1 MVENEKIKER
11 PNLSVLA
18 LVSFLASFMI
28 ARVFTTLNPSTV
40 LITGGY
46 HIHHY
51 WYGLIILAIGGWLG
65 ISYENERIN
74 RVAAILYCAGGGI
87 IGDEVG
93 LLLTSE
99 YWTGITY
106 TFMTIF
112 LAFASILILLFRF
125 SRIILNEF
133 SQFFRSQASFYLG
146 VFLATISVWFIL
158 ETENIAVIIASIV
171 LTMIG
176 LTIIMLYSVHRF
188 RTRNKC
194 SFPSVESNN

>member
-18 LVSFLASFMI
+18 LVSFLASFMV
-28 ARVFTTLNPSTV
+28 ARIFTTLSPSTV
-40 LITGGY
+40 LISEGY

-74 RVAAILYCAGGGI
+74 RVAAILFGAGGGI

-99 YWTGITY
+99 YWTGITF
-106 TFMTIF
+106 TFLMIF

-133 SQFFRSQASFYLG
+133 SQFFRSQTSLYLG
-146 VFLATISVWFIL
+146 VFLTTISVAFIL
-158 ETENIAVIIASIV
+158 ETNDIAVMIASIV

-176 LTIIMLYSVHRF
+176 LTTILLYFIHRF
-188 RTRNKC
+188 RTRKK
-194 SFPSVESNN
+194 

>member
-1 MVENEKIKER
+1 MAENEKIRER
-11 PNLSVLA
+11 PTLSVLA
-18 LVSFLASFMI
+18 LVSFLASFMV
-28 ARVFTTLNPSTV
+28 ARIFTTLSPSTV
-40 LITGGY
+40 LISGGY

-74 RVAAILYCAGGGI
+74 RVAAILFGAGGGI

-99 YWTGITY
+99 YWTGITF
-106 TFMTIF
+106 TFLMIF
-112 LAFASILILLFRF
+112 LALASILILLFRF

-133 SQFFRSQASFYLG
+133 SQFFHRQTSFYLG
-146 VFLATISVWFIL
+146 VFLATISVAFIL
-158 ETENIAVIIASIV
+158 ETNDIAVMIASIV

-176 LTIIMLYSVHRF
+176 LTIILLYFIHRF
-188 RTRNKC
+188 RTRKK
-194 SFPSVESNN
+194 

>member
-1 MVENEKIKER
+1 MAENEKIRER

-18 LVSFLASFMI
+18 LISFLVSFMV
-28 ARVFTTLNPSTV
+28 ARIFTTLSPSTV
-40 LITGGY
+40 LISGGY

-74 RVAAILYCAGGGI
+74 RVAAILFGAGGGI

-99 YWTGITY
+99 YWTGITF
-106 TFMTIF
+106 TFLMIF

-125 SRIILNEF
+125 SRIILDEF
-133 SQFFRSQASFYLG
+133 SQFFHSQTSFYLG
-146 VFLATISVWFIL
+146 VFLATISVAFIL
-158 ETENIAVIIASIV
+158 ETNDIAVMIASIV

-176 LTIIMLYSVHRF
+176 LTIILLYFIHRF
-188 RTRNKC
+188 GTKKK
-194 SFPSVESNN
+194 

>member
-11 PNLSVLA
+11 PTLSVLA
-18 LVSFLASFMI
+18 LVSFLVSFMV
-28 ARVFTTLNPSTV
+28 ARIFTTLSPSTV
-40 LITGGY
+40 LISGGY

-74 RVAAILYCAGGGI
+74 RVAAILFGAGGGI

-99 YWTGITY
+99 YWTGITF
-106 TFMTIF
+106 TFLMIF

-133 SQFFRSQASFYLG
+133 SQFFHRQTSFYLG
-146 VFLATISVWFIL
+146 VFLATISVAFIL
-158 ETENIAVIIASIV
+158 ETNDIAVMIASIV

-176 LTIIMLYSVHRF
+176 LTIILLYFIHRF
-188 RTRNKC
+188 RTRKK
-194 SFPSVESNN
+194 

>member
-18 LVSFLASFMI
+18 LVSFLASFMV
-28 ARVFTTLNPSTV
+28 ARIFTTLSPSTV
-40 LITGGY
+40 LISGGY

-74 RVAAILYCAGGGI
+74 RVAAILFGAGGGI

-99 YWTGITY
+99 YWTGITF
-106 TFMTIF
+106 TFLMIF

-125 SRIILNEF
+125 SRISLNEF
-133 SQFFRSQASFYLG
+133 SQFFHSQTSFYLG
-146 VFLATISVWFIL
+146 IFLATISVAFIL
-158 ETENIAVIIASIV
+158 ETNDIAVMIASIV

-176 LTIIMLYSVHRF
+176 LTIILYYFIHRF
-188 RTRNKC
+188 RTRKK
-194 SFPSVESNN
+194 

>member
-18 LVSFLASFMI
+18 LVSFLASFMV
-28 ARVFTTLNPSTV
+28 ARIFTTLSPNTV
-40 LITGGY
+40 LISGSY

-74 RVAAILYCAGGGI
+74 RVAAILFGAGGGI

-99 YWTGITY
+99 YWTGITF
-106 TFMTIF
+106 TFLMIF

-133 SQFFRSQASFYLG
+133 SQFFRSQTSFYLG
-146 VFLATISVWFIL
+146 VFLATISVAFIL
-158 ETENIAVIIASIV
+158 ETNDIAVMIASIV

-176 LTIIMLYSVHRF
+176 LTIILLCSIHRF
-188 RTRNKC
+188 RTRKK
-194 SFPSVESNN
+194 

>member
-18 LVSFLASFMI
+18 LVSFLASFMV
-28 ARVFTTLNPSTV
+28 ARIFTTLSPNTV
-40 LITGGY
+40 LISGSY

-74 RVAAILYCAGGGI
+74 RVAAILFGAGGGI
-87 IGDEVG
+87 VGDEVG

-99 YWTGITY
+99 YWTGITF
-106 TFMTIF
+106 TFLMIF

-133 SQFFRSQASFYLG
+133 SQFFHRQTSFYLG
-146 VFLATISVWFIL
+146 VFLATISVAFIL
-158 ETENIAVIIASIV
+158 ETNDIAVMIASIV

-176 LTIIMLYSVHRF
+176 LAIILLYFIHRF
-188 RTRNKC
+188 RTRKK
-194 SFPSVESNN
+194 

>member
-1 MVENEKIKER
+1 MAENEKIRER
-11 PNLSVLA
+11 PTLSVLA
-18 LVSFLASFMI
+18 LVSFLASFMV
-28 ARVFTTLNPSTV
+28 ARIFTTLSPSTV
-40 LITGGY
+40 LISGGY

-65 ISYENERIN
+65 ISYENERTN
-74 RVAAILYCAGGGI
+74 RVAAILFGAGGGI

-99 YWTGITY
+99 YWTGITF
-106 TFMTIF
+106 TFLMIF

-133 SQFFRSQASFYLG
+133 SQFFHRQTSFYLG
-146 VFLATISVWFIL
+146 VFLATISVAFIL
-158 ETENIAVIIASIV
+158 ETNDIAVMIASIV

-176 LTIIMLYSVHRF
+176 LTIILLYFIHRF
-188 RTRNKC
+188 RTRKK
-194 SFPSVESNN
+194 

>member
-18 LVSFLASFMI
+18 LVSFLASFMV
-28 ARVFTTLNPSTV
+28 ARIFTTLSPSTV
-40 LITGGY
+40 LISGGY

-74 RVAAILYCAGGGI
+74 RVAAILFGAGGGI

-99 YWTGITY
+99 YWTGITF
-106 TFMTIF
+106 TFLMIF

-133 SQFFRSQASFYLG
+133 SQFFRRQTSFYLG
-146 VFLATISVWFIL
+146 VFLATISVAFIL
-158 ETENIAVIIASIV
+158 ETNDIAVMIASIV

-176 LTIIMLYSVHRF
+176 LTIILLYFIHRL
-188 RTRNKC
+188 RTRKK
-194 SFPSVESNN
+194 

>member
-1 MVENEKIKER
+1 MAENEKIRER
-11 PNLSVLA
+11 PTLSVLA
-18 LVSFLASFMI
+18 LVSFLASFMV
-28 ARVFTTLNPSTV
+28 ARIFTTLSPSTV
-40 LITGGY
+40 LISGGY

-74 RVAAILYCAGGGI
+74 RVAAILFGAGGGI

-99 YWTGITY
+99 YWTGITF
-106 TFMTIF
+106 TFLMIF

-133 SQFFRSQASFYLG
+133 SQFFHRQTSFYLG
-146 VFLATISVWFIL
+146 VFLATISVAFIL
-158 ETENIAVIIASIV
+158 ETNDIAVMIASIV

-176 LTIIMLYSVHRF
+176 LTIILLYFIHRF
-188 RTRNKC
+188 RTRKK
-194 SFPSVESNN
+194 

>member
-18 LVSFLASFMI
+18 LVSFLASFMV
-28 ARVFTTLNPSTV
+28 ARIFTTLSPNTV
-40 LITGGY
+40 LISEGY

-74 RVAAILYCAGGGI
+74 RVAAILFGAGGGI

-93 LLLTSE
+93 LLFTSE
-99 YWTGITY
+99 YWTGITF
-106 TFMTIF
+106 TFLIIF

-133 SQFFRSQASFYLG
+133 SQFFRSQTSFYLG
-146 VFLATISVWFIL
+146 VFLATISVAFIL
-158 ETENIAVIIASIV
+158 KTNDIAVMIASIV

-176 LTIIMLYSVHRF
+176 LTIILLYFIHRF
-188 RTRNKC
+188 RTRKK
-194 SFPSVESNN
+194 

>member
-18 LVSFLASFMI
+18 LVSFLASFMV
-28 ARVFTTLNPSTV
+28 ARIFTTLSPSTV
-40 LITGGY
+40 LISGSY

-74 RVAAILYCAGGGI
+74 RVAAILFGAGGGI

-99 YWTGITY
+99 YWTGITF
-106 TFMTIF
+106 TFLMIF
-112 LAFASILILLFRF
+112 LASASILILLFRF

-133 SQFFRSQASFYLG
+133 SQFFHRQTSFYLG
-146 VFLATISVWFIL
+146 VFLATISVAFIL
-158 ETENIAVIIASIV
+158 ETNDIAVMIASIV

-176 LTIIMLYSVHRF
+176 LTIILLYFIHRF
-188 RTRNKC
+188 RTRKK
-194 SFPSVESNN
+194 

>member
-18 LVSFLASFMI
+18 LVSFLASFMV
-28 ARVFTTLNPSTV
+28 ARIFTMLSPSTV
-40 LITGGY
+40 LISGGY

-74 RVAAILYCAGGGI
+74 RVAAILFGAGGGI

-99 YWTGITY
+99 YWTGITF
-106 TFMTIF
+106 TFLMIF

-133 SQFFRSQASFYLG
+133 SQFFRNQTSFYLG
-146 VFLATISVWFIL
+146 VFLATISVAFIL
-158 ETENIAVIIASIV
+158 ETNDIAVMIASIV

-176 LTIIMLYSVHRF
+176 LTIILLCFIHRF
-188 RTRNKC
+188 RTRKK
-194 SFPSVESNN
+194 